1 MLKRVLCVLV
11 LLCTALPARADAPI
25 WLVLG
30 DSISAGYG
38 IEVSR
43 GWVALLQE
51 RLKNAGYPARIV
63 NASVSG
69 DTSAGGLARLPALL
83 ARHQPQVVIIELG
96 GNDGLRG
103 LPIAKLRDNLAQIVQ
118 LTRKAGAQ
126 PVLMQMRI
134 PRNYGPAYSQ
144 QFEDSYAQLA
154 QERRVPLAPFLMDR
168 FALDPKAFQDDG
180 IHPAVA
186 VQGQM
191 LDTVWPTLAA
201 LAKMK

>member
-1 MLKRVLCVLV
+1 MLV
-11 LLCTALPARADAPI
+11 LLCTALQARADAPT

-83 ARHQPQVVIIELG
+83 TRHRPRLVLIELG

-103 LPIAKLRDNLAQIVQ
+103 LPVAKLRDNLKQMVL
-118 LTRKAGAQ
+118 LTRQAGAQ

-144 QFEDSYAQLA
+144 QFEDSYTRLA
-154 QERRVPLAPFLMDR
+154 QELKVPLAPFLMDR
-168 FALDPKAFQDDG
+168 FALDPNAFQDDG
-180 IHPAVA
+180 IHPAA
-186 VQGQM
+186 AMQGRM

-201 LAKMK
+201 LAKAK